1 MTVAVRDVWTPFSR
15 PEAVTVR
22 GKLPAGAVPVV
33 VTVRKVLWPAVSVAA
48 ENVAVTPVGTPATV
62 SVVKFVNPPLPV
74 RPMLNAALPTVGTP
88 VTPGNAE
95 SWKSCVG
102 YNTTEPADVTIP
114 NEGGTLVG

>member
-1 MTVAVRDVWTPFSR
+1 PAHSTCTVTVAGRDVGTPFSG

-22 GKLPAGAVPVV
+22 GKLPAGVVPVV

-62 SVVKFVNPPLPV
+62 TVVKFVNPPLPV
-74 RPMLNAALPTVGTP
+74 RPMLNAALPTAGTP

-95 SWKSCVG
+95 SWNSCVG
-102 YNTTEPADVTIP
+102 VTTKE
-114 NEGGTLVG
+114 EG